1 MRSVIFTVFA
11 CCPGVVLAQE
21 GPTFDC
27 AQATHEAEIAIC
39 ENAEL
44 AALDR
49 RLAETYGAALAMAE
63 GLDAGAETAVA
74 ELKAYQRGWIGGRD
88 ACWKDSDIVACIS
101 DAYLRREAEL
111 VAMWMLE
118 EPVGTSV
125 WMCDGGPEVVTM
137 FFDTELPSVRF
148 EQGDI
153 EDTGV
158 QVMAASGARY
168 DSGGW
173 YEGSFGRS
181 IWIKENEALYREA
194 SPNDAEYG
202 CVLVE

>member
-1 MRSVIFTVFA
+1 MRSVIFTVSA

-27 AQATHEAEIAIC
+27 AEATHEAEIAIC

-49 RLAETYGAALAMAE
+49 RLAETYGAALAAAE

-118 EPVGTSV
+118 EPIGMSV

-137 FFDTELPSVRF
+137 FFDTPLPSARMEV
-148 EQGDI
+148 GDSI
-153 EDTGV
+153 DVATV
-158 QVMAASGARY
+158 TRTASGSR
-168 DSGGW
+168 

-202 CVLVE
+202 CVLAE

>member
-27 AQATHEAEIAIC
+27 AKATHEAEIAIC

-49 RLAETYGAALAMAE
+49 RLAETYGAALAMSE

-137 FFDTELPSVRF
+137 FFDTPLPSARMEV
-148 EQGDI
+148 GDSI
-153 EDTGV
+153 DVATV
-158 QVMAASGARY
+158 TRTASGTK
-168 DSGGW
+168 

-181 IWIKENEALYREA
+181 IWIKGNEALYREA

-202 CVLVE
+202 CVLAE

>member
-1 MRSVIFTVFA
+1 MRSAIFTVFV

-27 AQATHEAEIAIC
+27 AKATHEAEIAIC

-118 EPVGTSV
+118 EPIGTSV

-137 FFDTELPSVRF
+137 FFDTPLPSARMEV
-148 EQGDI
+148 GDSI
-153 EDTGV
+153 DVATV
-158 QVMAASGARY
+158 TRTASGAK
-168 DSGGW
+168 

-181 IWIKENEALYREA
+181 IWIKGNEALYREA

-202 CVLVE
+202 CVLAE

>member
-1 MRSVIFTVFA
+1 MRSAVFTMFA

-27 AQATHEAEIAIC
+27 AKATHEAEIAIC

-49 RLAETYGAALAMAE
+49 RLAETYGAALAAAE
-63 GLDAGAETAVA
+63 GLDAGAEAAAA
-74 ELKAYQRGWIGGRD
+74 ELKAYQRGWIGGRN

-137 FFDTELPSVRF
+137 FFDTPLPSARMEV
-148 EQGDI
+148 GDSI
-153 EDTGV
+153 DVATV
-158 QVMAASGARY
+158 TRTASGTK
-168 DSGGW
+168 

-181 IWIKENEALYREA
+181 IWIKGNEALYREA

-202 CVLVE
+202 CVLAE